1 MKISK
6 LALFIIVISA
16 AGQLFSQSNEDIIII
31 DDIADDIT
39 ELLAT
44 YANHPRVYVTDSDT
58 PEELRQLSD
67 QLVDLRIEDLHIYT
81 PTKPGAIVFS
91 AMVLSPG
98 NLDIL
103 PFDLTDWTTVIS
115 GKVIIHSDLVF
126 TGDQGQLLKE
136 ELESRTGLEF
146 ISQN

>member
-1 MKISK
+1 MKVSK
-6 LALFIIVISA
+6 LALFIIMISA

-39 ELLAT
+39 ELLET
-44 YANHPRVYVTDSDT
+44 YATHPRVYVADSDT
-58 PEELRQLSD
+58 PEELRQLTD
-67 QLVDLRIEDLHIYT
+67 QLVDLRIKDLHIYT
-81 PTKPGAIVFS
+81 PTKPGSIVFS

-98 NLDIL
+98 NLDVL

-115 GKVIIHSDLVF
+115 GKVIIHSDVVF